1 VLHDA
6 IKASLQAMYLLQKMV
21 HPDSPLFQTT
31 AILWE
36 GAVSE
41 GQQGCKPREVAGQ
54 TGKS

>member
-1 VLHDA
+1 
-6 IKASLQAMYLLQKMV
+6 MYLLQKMV